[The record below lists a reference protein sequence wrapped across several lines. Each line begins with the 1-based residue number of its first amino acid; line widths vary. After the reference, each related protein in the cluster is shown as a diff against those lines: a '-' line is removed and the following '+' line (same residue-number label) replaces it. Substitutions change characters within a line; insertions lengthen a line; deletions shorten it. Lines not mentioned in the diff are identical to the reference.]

1 MKIKCTVI
9 RDILPLY
16 IEKIVSEDTKIL
28 VEEHIRECID
38 CKKELDEMKTCDEIP
53 IDINSN
59 GFKNVKSKLFRD
71 KFKAIIFSIMITII
85 VSIMAINYLTEP
97 SYIPYSNDIVSINKK
112 DNGEIFANFGD
123 KVSGYDVSKHLSEDG
138 VSYIY
143 HISTWETFLSK
154 LSNNK
159 KTDTVVLNPNN
170 EKVSTIYY
178 YSAGQSD
185 DVLIYGKNLVGNGG
199 VLTLPRL
206 FLSAYLR
213 IAIILMVI
221 LFIIMLAVY
230 KFKKLQ
236 IIIRNILFIPMSYII
251 GTTCIKGFNTT
262 SYSATRDFFTILLIS
277 IPIYFVL
284 VLSINFYK
292 SFKHKQQ

>member
-9 RDILPLY
+9 KDILPLY
-16 IEKIVSEDTKIL
+16 FEKIVSEDTKTI
-28 VEEHIRECID
+28 VEEHIKECAD
-38 CKKELDEMKTCDEIP
+38 CKKELDEMKACDEIP
-53 IDINSN
+53 IDVNSN
-59 GFKNVKSKLFRD
+59 GLKNVKSKLFRD
-71 KFKAIIFSIMITII
+71 KYKAVIFSIMITII
-85 VSIMAINYLTEP
+85 VFIMAINYLTKP
-97 SYIPYSNDIVSINKK
+97 SYIPYSNDIVCINKK
-112 DNGEIFANFGD
+112 DNGEIFAHFGD
-123 KVSGYDVSKHLSEDG
+123 KVSDYDVNKYLSEDG

-185 DVLIYGKNLVGNGG
+185 DVLIYGNNLVGNGG

-206 FLSAYLR
+206 FLAAYLG
-213 IAIILMVI
+213 IAVLLMGI
-221 LFIIMLAVY
+221 LFIIMLAVH
-230 KFKKLQ
+230 KFKKVQ

-251 GTTCIKGFNTT
+251 GTICIKGFNTT